1 MTELNLT
8 ATENLLRD
16 RLAELDERL
25 AALAKAPERG
35 SSVSFG
41 KRVGDGTTEAIGRL
55 TEVGVGE
62 SLESTRDR
70 VRAAL
75 ARLAEGTYGTCEQ
88 CGAAIDPRRLHAAP
102 ESTLC
107 IDCARTAQ
115 RR

>member
-1 MTELNLT
+1 MTELDLT
-8 ATENLLRD
+8 ATENLLRE

-70 VRAAL
+70 VRSAL
-75 ARLAEGTYGTCEQ
+75 DGLAEGTYGICEQ
-88 CGAAIDPRRLHAAP
+88 CGAAIDPRRLRAAP

>member
-1 MTELNLT
+1 MDEATIT
-8 ATENLLRD
+8 ATQELLET
-16 RLAELDERL
+16 RLAELDGRL
-25 AALAKAPERG
+25 AELEKAPERG

-70 VRAAL
+70 VRVAL
-75 ARLAEGTYGTCEQ
+75 DRIAEGCYGICEN
-88 CGAAIDPRRLHAAP
+88 CGAAIDPRRLEAAP

-107 IDCARTAQ
+107 IACARTAQ

>member
-1 MTELNLT
+1 MPEADFIETER
-8 ATENLLRD
+8 ALRA
-16 RLAELDERL
+16 RLDELDERL

-70 VRAAL
+70 VQAAL
-75 ARLAEGTYGTCEQ
+75 DRLAGGTYGTCES
-88 CGAAIDPRRLHAAP
+88 CGRPIDPRRLAVAP
-102 ESTLC
+102 ESVHC
-107 IDCARTAQ
+107 IDCARAAQ

>member
-1 MTELNLT
+1 MDEATLT
-8 ATENLLRD
+8 ATRDLLEA
-16 RLAELDERL
+16 RLRELDERL
-25 AALAKAPERG
+25 AALEKAPERG

-75 ARLAEGTYGTCEQ
+75 DRIAEGCYGICER
-88 CGAAIDPRRLHAAP
+88 CSEAIDPRRLQAAP

-107 IDCARTAQ
+107 IACARVVQ

>member
-1 MTELNLT
+1 MDDLDTT
-8 ATENLLRD
+8 ATEALLRG
-16 RLAELDERL
+16 RMAEIDERL

-35 SSVSFG
+35 SAVSFG

-70 VRAAL
+70 IQAAL
-75 ARLAEGTYGTCEQ
+75 DRIEEGCYGICVACKQ
-88 CGAAIDPRRLHAAP
+88 PIDPRRLRAAP
-102 ESTLC
+102 ESTHC
-107 IDCARTAQ
+107 IACARLAQ

>member
-1 MTELNLT
+1 MDAPGLA
-8 ATENLLRD
+8 ATERLLQT
-16 RLAELDERL
+16 RLRELDARIAE
-25 AALAKAPERG
+25 LAKAPERG

-62 SLESTRDR
+62 SLESTRAR
-70 VRAAL
+70 VHAAL
-75 ARLAEGTYGTCEQ
+75 GRIAEGTYGTCER
-88 CGAAIDPRRLHAAP
+88 CGEPIDPRRLEAAP

-107 IDCARTAQ
+107 IACARVAQ

>member
-1 MTELNLT
+1 MTELDLP
-8 ATENLLRD
+8 ATENLLRE

-75 ARLAEGTYGTCEQ
+75 ERLAEGTYGTCEH
-88 CGAAIDPRRLHAAP
+88 CGTAIDPRRLRVAP

-107 IDCARTAQ
+107 IECARTAQ

>member
-1 MTELNLT
+1 MTTVEHP
-8 ATENLLRD
+8 EIEQLLRA

-70 VRAAL
+70 VQAAL
-75 ARLAEGTYGTCEQ
+75 ERLAEGSYGTCES
-88 CGAAIDPRRLHAAP
+88 CGDAIDPRRLRVAP
-102 ESTLC
+102 ESVLC

>member
-1 MTELNLT
+1 MADLETTEH
-8 ATENLLRD
+8 ALRE
-16 RLAELDERL
+16 RLRELDERL

-70 VRAAL
+70 VAAAL
-75 ARLAEGTYGTCEQ
+75 DRIAQGSYGTCES
-88 CGAAIDPRRLHAAP
+88 CGRPIDPRRLAAAP
-102 ESTLC
+102 ESVHC
-107 IDCARTAQ
+107 IECARAA
-115 RR
+115 RRR